1 MPGKLRRYFIEMNM
15 VGGRGGTRTRGPLL
29 AKQGE
34 IQAKSLLRLRLRVLS
49 HPWVAPELIQNR
61 HRQVASGRPRGFH
74 IIPCRSGNPIE
85 LRHHD
90 WWPPRHAVMIRVAA
104 FRIANRKRD
113 NVRSRSHGDEL

>member
-61 HRQVASGRPRGFH
+61 HRQVFREPAWLS
-74 IIPCRSGNPIE
+74 
-85 LRHHD
+85 HH
-90 WWPPRHAVMIRVAA
+90 
-104 FRIANRKRD
+104 
-113 NVRSRSHGDEL
+113 SL